1 MPPDFGALA
10 HAVELQF
17 TRLAPCCGLPGG
29 IVERNRH
36 VGTSSVRAGRC
47 RHGIASPL
55 SQVGHLT
62 FVSRQACDIPRRPP
76 RLITAPLTNACT
88 SAITLSGSFSND
100 TQSVFFDRSANLTA
114 IIDRFDEVD
123 TFVGPTGRTLVGD
136 PYHSI
141 TEVRFDSS
149 GDVTSVYSLAVL
161 EKVTLP
167 DGTTALFAGRL
178 NLLTVPPGTFN
189 FIPDTGH
196 SSDLAG
202 FCAALDAGQ
211 ALS

>member
-1 MPPDFGALA
+1 MKRSVIAATAATLA
-10 HAVELQF
+10 AFMVLFAVP
-17 TRLAPCCGLPGG
+17 AGL
-29 IVERNRH
+29 
-36 VGTSSVRAGRC
+36 
-47 RHGIASPL
+47 ASPP
-55 SQVGHLT
+55 S
-62 FVSRQACDIPRRPP
+62 
-76 RLITAPLTNACT
+76 ITHFGEGSFAAPLTNACT
-88 SAITLSGSFSND
+88 SAITLNGSFSND
-100 TQSVFFDRSANLTA
+100 VQSVFFDRSGNLTA

-136 PYHSI
+136 PYHSM

-178 NLLTVPPGTFN
+178 NLLTAPPGTFD

-196 SSDLAG
+196 FSDLAG

-211 ALS
+211 PLS